1 MGLENKKDMRYEFL
15 RSVAML
21 LIILLHFLSHGGVN
35 QNLDYGSFDYIFF
48 SIMRT
53 LGYLGV
59 NCFVL
64 ISGYFLYKSAF
75 RFSKVMRIV
84 LQTLFYSIL
93 GILIAMFLCKDNLSA
108 KDILF
113 SLFPVTSNKYWF
125 VSVYVMMLF
134 VSPLL
139 NIVLNKMNKEQH
151 FRVICSSILM
161 FSVLPIVLFWSK
173 GVLTDG
179 KDIIWFLTLYIIAAY
194 IRKYDVQIKNKAV
207 IKFFLTSIIGT
218 VLLETSIKGFA
229 QLIHVPTPEK
239 IMFFNNQFFILSA
252 SVLLFIG
259 ARNISM
265 NRISNMLAK
274 MGGFTFGV
282 YLLHDND
289 LLRANIWRIINA
301 PRFLDNLCVE
311 ILYMIS
317 VIILIFACGC
327 IVEFIRQKV
336 FNYKNLEKSF
346 CDYVD
351 LCINRLMTKLNF

>member
-35 QNLDYGSFDYIFF
+35 QNLDQGNFDYIFF

-59 NCFVL
+59 NCFIL
-64 ISGYFLYKSAF
+64 ISGYFLYKSRF
-75 RFSKVMRIV
+75 RFFKVVRIV

-93 GILIAMFLCKDNLSA
+93 GTLIAICFFKDSLSA
-108 KDILF
+108 KEIVF
-113 SLFPVTSNKYWF
+113 SLFPITSNKYWF

-139 NIVLNKMNKEQH
+139 NIALNKMNKEQH
-151 FRVICSSILM
+151 FRVICASIM
-161 FSVLPIVLFWSK
+161 IFSVLPIVLFWSK
-173 GVLTDG
+173 GVLSDG
-179 KDIIWFLTLYIIAAY
+179 KDIMWFLTLYIIAAY
-194 IRKYDVQIKNKAV
+194 IRKYDVSIKNKAV
-207 IKFFLTSIIGT
+207 INFFLISIMGT
-218 VLLETSIKGFA
+218 VFLETSIKGFA
-229 QLIHVPTPEK
+229 QLIHIPTPEK

-252 SVLLFIG
+252 SVLLFLG
-259 ARNISM
+259 VRNISM
-265 NRISNMLAK
+265 NKVSNTLSK
-274 MGGFTFGV
+274 MGGLTFGV

-289 LLRANIWRIINA
+289 LLREHIWGIVNA
-301 PRFLDNLCVE
+301 PRFLDNLGLE
-311 ILYMIS
+311 ILYMIL
-317 VIILIFACGC
+317 VISLIFTGGC

-346 CDYVD
+346 CDYTD
-351 LCINRLMTKLNF
+351 LCINRLMTKLNV

>member
-1 MGLENKKDMRYEFL
+1 
-15 RSVAML
+15 
-21 LIILLHFLSHGGVN
+21 
-35 QNLDYGSFDYIFF
+35 
-48 SIMRT
+48 
-53 LGYLGV
+53 
-59 NCFVL
+59 
-64 ISGYFLYKSAF
+64 
-75 RFSKVMRIV
+75 
-84 LQTLFYSIL
+84 
-93 GILIAMFLCKDNLSA
+93 MFLCKDNLSA

-151 FRVICSSILM
+151 FRAICASIM
-161 FSVLPIVLFWSK
+161 IFSVLPIVLFWSK
-173 GVLTDG
+173 GVLSDG
-179 KDIIWFLTLYIIAAY
+179 KDIMWFLTLYIIAAY

-207 IKFFLTSIIGT
+207 IKFFLISIIVT

-229 QLIHVPTPEK
+229 QLIHIPTPEK

-265 NRISNMLAK
+265 NRVSNMLAK

-289 LLRANIWRIINA
+289 LLRGHVWRIVNA

-311 ILYMIS
+311 ISYMIS

-336 FNYKNLEKSF
+336 FNHKNIEKSF
-346 CDYVD
+346 CDYID
-351 LCINRLMTKLNF
+351 LYINRLMTKLNI